1 MMYAVLR
8 KISAQNCPRQQEF
21 QKWANIAE

>member
-8 KISAQNCPRQQEF
+8 KISAQKRLRQQEF